1 MNEFIEKYNDVI
13 IIGGLL
19 IGILGFLI
27 NYFQDIKGKIRFTII
42 ALCLSIIAYVLYLSF
57 SSNQFLFWLCI
68 HIHKDHN

>member
-42 ALCLSIIAYVLYLSF
+42 G
-57 SSNQFLFWLCI
+57 
-68 HIHKDHN
+68 